1 MFSEGDDMQKD
12 MIIAQLRENGFR
24 ITKQREL
31 LIDIILEGNYSC
43 CKEVYVLAHKKDP
56 GIGSATIYRTVAALE
71 QIGALE
77 RKAAFQLCRQ
87 KREARKCCLI
97 ELEDNT
103 TVELD
108 YDSMEK
114 IIEKGLKD
122 CGYSSGKR
130 IKNISWGSTP
140 V

>member
-1 MFSEGDDMQKD
+1 MQKD

-24 ITKQREL
+24 VTKQREL

-43 CKEVYVLAHKKDP
+43 CKEVCVLAHKKDP
-56 GIGSATIYRTVAALE
+56 GIGIATVYRTVSALE

-87 KREARKCCLI
+87 KGEARKCCHV

-103 TVELD
+103 MVELD
-108 YDSMEK
+108 YDFMEK

-122 CGYSSGKR
+122 CGYSRGKR
-130 IKNISWGSTP
+130 VKKISWDSTH